1 MGESFL
7 QINMANNE
15 SAGAAS
21 AVITGIV
28 IIVLVFLFFM
38 YGLPRMRDNNPTIN
52 VPDRIDVK

>member
-1 MGESFL
+1 
-7 QINMANNE
+7 MANNE

-52 VPDRIDVK
+52 IPDRIDVK